1 MVDLGGYVIILVETR
16 DQKIKLYGSPAD
28 KADLEIGDE
37 ILEVNGKS
45 LDGATHTEV
54 ISHIHQCIR
63 SRTICLRVK
72 RKSGNKLAQDLAA
85 NSNVQDAFVIAVEK
99 QARERL
105 ERLSALK
112 KIKPVDMTKLS
123 QQLSHDGGSATP
135 SQTNRASLLV
145 AGKKTDGG
153 DDDDDEDDEVISQ
166 GHRSSSR
173 TPPPAQPQTPT
184 AKRDGVRLSVTSPP
198 PAFAGA
204 LSPSAAAVSV
214 ISPFGSPSGWIAP
227 GGAAAAASPE
237 AVDKTSSVH
246 INGDHVTQVRVDA
259 IVLTPESS
267 SSSGGGAPPRRG
279 NPIRQPEATA
289 DDERDDDDDDDD
301 GGDVKEQPGREGDG
315 DQSEMLV
322 ATRLAV
328 SSPHSAANMKSGPGS
343 RERLHVTAVQVEHT
357 SAQED
362 STLKSGKPFGSR
374 ESVKPGGSQWGSSE
388 PLDQPSSTTS
398 SAMGA
403 MNGNPSMRS
412 STGAGSSRGTSGRS
426 VGGGSTSHSSEGG
439 SDWTTHDTGPH
450 REMAVDVPDT
460 FVGRTKTPPRY
471 PPPKPTAVVANN
483 TTSVPVNNNSPG
495 LRKKVV
501 TAQANQVASNGM
513 MKPAPPSRDHLRTE
527 EDGRT
532 FVINHSAAPSALPA
546 SAQNS
551 TRLQGGPTEP
561 DQQQTTIP
569 AKSVG
574 VEVDVLSADQKERIR
589 KYQEEERRKRE
600 REERSARE
608 EEFLRSSL
616 RGSRK
621 LQALEESTTKSHPAG
636 AAAAGASGVVN
647 IAYTGHDED
656 DDDDAADDPGF
667 ANAGLAW
674 AALAQNN
681 YLLNSGM
688 QKIIGLQD
696 VTAALQ
702 RVQQQLKKNGHAGQG
717 VEADLAAVQSLLLSP
732 AFRSALTIHSKVQE
746 VWCCGQPTL
755 SSHQNV
761 QQLVT
766 ECLTSLQQCGR
777 PEAVELV
784 SLLGRYEMEG
794 LLYAH
799 DRIAEVSAISSA
811 PLSDANLSGEDTDA
825 MPESA
830 FISSHLAG
838 HSPAH
843 SAGGSSQHHQDRTFK
858 VISLEKSNEPLG
870 ATVRNDGEAVVVG
883 RIVRGG
889 VAERSGLLHEGDE
902 IVEVNGVEVR
912 GKSINDV
919 CDLVAS
925 MTGTITFLIVPVG
938 SGSIAK
944 SPPGVLPPNPVVHLK
959 AHFDYDPE
967 DDLYIPCKELGISF
981 MKGDILHVISQEDA
995 NWWQAFREGEE
1006 DQTLAGLIPSRS
1018 FQQHR
1023 REAVKQAMVIDTTEN
1038 EITSRSKAGTLLCA
1052 KKQHKKKKRTSFR
1065 SNYGKEDSEEIL
1077 TYEEVGLYY
1086 PRANHKRPI
1095 VLIGPPNIG
1104 RKELREMLMQDS
1116 ERFAPAV
1123 PHTSRTKKD
1132 SEINGQDYHFISRTQ
1147 FEADIVNRRFV
1158 EHGEYE
1164 KSYYGTT
1171 LDAIRTVVSAGKF
1184 CVLNLHPQSLK
1195 ILKESNLMPFV
1206 VFVAP
1211 PSLEKLRA
1219 KKRDKGETVKDDD
1232 LKEIIEKA
1240 REMEDVY
1247 GHFFDMVIVNGEEER
1262 TYSQLVSEVNRLERE
1277 PQWVPVV
1284 WLDRNSNDHK

>member
-1 MVDLGGYVIILVETR
+1 MCPKVAACSSSVFPLSSIEEEAPASSVSDDSLEKILEHAAQDDQPDTPGYWR
-16 DQKIKLYGSPAD
+16 NRG
-28 KADLEIGDE
+28 IGDVDTPP
-37 ILEVNGKS
+37 IRRRGLLLPPPPLSTYSSSSNS
-45 LDGATHTEV
+45 
-54 ISHIHQCIR
+54 ISA
-63 SRTICLRVK
+63 SVDSST
-72 RKSGNKLAQDLAA
+72 QDLAA

-135 SQTNRASLLV
+135 SNRAAVV
-145 AGKKTDGG
+145 AAGTKMDDG
-153 DDDDDEDDEVISQ
+153 DKDDDDEDEVISQ
-166 GHRSSSR
+166 GHRSKSR
-173 TPPPAQPQTPT
+173 TPPPSTPT
-184 AKRDGVRLSVTSPP
+184 VPKKDGGVRLSVTSPP

-204 LSPSAAAVSV
+204 LSPPASVSV
-214 ISPFGSPSGWIAP
+214 ISPFGSPSGWIDAASS
-227 GGAAAAASPE
+227 GRDANGAAGAAG
-237 AVDKTSSVH
+237 DVH

-267 SSSGGGAPPRRG
+267 SGGVSRR
-279 NPIRQPEATA
+279 NHHQPEAVSA
-289 DDERDDDDDDDD
+289 DDD
-301 GGDVKEQPGREGDG
+301 GDDGDDKEVGDR
-315 DQSEMLV
+315 DQSELLV
-322 ATRLAV
+322 TTTRLPV
-328 SSPHSAANMKSGPGS
+328 SSNATPSSANKCAAAGGGG
-343 RERLHVTAVQVEHT
+343 ERLHVTAVQVEHT
-357 SAQED
+357 VTQDESA
-362 STLKSGKPFGSR
+362 LKSGKPFGSR
-374 ESVKPGGSQWGSSE
+374 ESVKPSGSQWGSSD
-388 PLDQPSSTTS
+388 PLDQTTS
-398 SAMGA
+398 STAMGA

-426 VGGGSTSHSSEGG
+426 AGGGSTSHSSEGG
-439 SDWTTHDTGPH
+439 SDWATHDTGPH

-471 PPPKPTAVVANN
+471 PPPKPANASAVVANAP
-483 TTSVPVNNNSPG
+483 VAVNNNSPG

-513 MKPAPPSRDHLRTE
+513 VSGIMKPAPPSRDHLRME
-527 EDGRT
+527 DDGRT
-532 FVINHSAAPSALPA
+532 LVVNHAPPT
-546 SAQNS
+546 AQNS
-551 TRLQGGPTEP
+551 TRLQPATQSE
-561 DQQQTTIP
+561 QQAAVP
-569 AKSVG
+569 AKAVG
-574 VEVDVLSADQKERIR
+574 VEVDVLSAEQKERIR
-589 KYQEEERRKRE
+589 KYQEDERKRREKEERI
-600 REERSARE
+600 ARE

-621 LQALEESTTKSHPAG
+621 LQALEESCTKSHPAG
-636 AAAAGASGVVN
+636 AAAAAATGVVN

-656 DDDDAADDPGF
+656 DDVANDPGF

-688 QKIIGLQD
+688 QKIVGLQD

-755 SSHQNV
+755 SSHHNV
-761 QQLVT
+761 RQLVT
-766 ECLTSLQQCGR
+766 ECLNGLQQCGR

-799 DRIAEVSAISSA
+799 DRIAEVSTISTA
-811 PLSDANLSGEDTDA
+811 PLNDSNLSGDDMDA

-830 FISSHLAG
+830 FISSHLSG

-843 SAGGSSQHHQDRTFK
+843 SASGSSQHHQDRTFK

-938 SGSIAK
+938 SGSISKA
-944 SPPGVLPPNPVVHLK
+944 PAGVLPPNPVVHLK

-1018 FQQHR
+1018 FQQQ

-1065 SNYGKEDSEEIL
+1065 SNYGKEESEEIL

-1132 SEINGQDYHFISRTQ
+1132 SEINGQDYHFISRSQ
-1147 FEADIVNRRFV
+1147 FEADIINRRFV

-1219 KKRDKGETVKDDD
+1219 KKRDKGETVKDED